1 MSIHFCLS
9 LLLYFS
15 DENGMKL
22 INPLI
27 ILRIL
32 STILL
37 LETIS
42 FLICLPVAVIYK
54 EPLYPLLVS
63 AAFTGLLFII
73 LRIIT
78 HNVDTTKISNRDG
91 YIAVTL
97 SWLVFAIMGSLP
109 YLISGTIPSFID
121 AFFESASGFTTT
133 GASILQ
139 DIEVLPYSIL
149 FWRSFTHWIGGLG
162 IIVLVIIILPSL
174 RITAQQLMGLES
186 SLKEKTHP
194 KTKAVG
200 FRLLIIYI
208 GLTLSEILFLY
219 LGEMNLFESIC
230 HTFGT
235 VATGGF
241 STKNAS
247 IASFSAYTQY
257 VIAIYMLLSGVSF
270 VAYYYMLKRQ
280 FHKVKHFEELWFYL
294 GTVLVVIIIIVGILL
309 IKTTSSFE
317 VILREG
323 VFQAISI
330 ITTTGYVTADYLL
343 WPPAAITLIFILLFA
358 GANTGSSTS
367 SIKMSRHLIVLRNVK
382 NIFTR
387 LLHSNVITQ
396 IKLNGRPVSEKDNTS
411 IISFV
416 ILYLFIFLV
425 GTIIITLTGLDPVT
439 SASGVAA
446 TLGNVGPALGS
457 LGPVS
462 NYAHMPEI
470 TKFIFVILMIVG
482 RLEIITVFVL
492 FTRSFWKL

>member
-1 MSIHFCLS
+1 
-9 LLLYFS
+9 
-15 DENGMKL
+15 MKL

-37 LETIS
+37 IETIS

-54 EPLYPLLVS
+54 EPLFPLLLS

-78 HNVDTTKISNRDG
+78 WNEETAKLSNRDG
-91 YIAVTL
+91 YLAVTL
-97 SWLVFAIMGSLP
+97 SWLVFSIMGSLP

-133 GASILQ
+133 GASILHN
-139 DIEVLPYSIL
+139 IEVLPYSIL

-186 SLKEKTHP
+186 SLKEKIHP

-200 FRLLIIYI
+200 LRLLFLYL
-208 GLTLSEILFLY
+208 GLTIFEVLFLY
-219 LGEMNLFESIC
+219 LGEMNLFDSIC

-247 IASFSAYTQY
+247 IAAYSAYSQY
-257 VIAIYMLLSGVSF
+257 VISVFMLLSGISF
-270 VAYYYMLKRQ
+270 VAYYYMVKLQ
-280 FHKVKHFEELWFYL
+280 FNKVKHNEELWFYL
-294 GTVLVVIIIIVGILL
+294 GTISVAIIIIIGILSV
-309 IKTTSSFE
+309 KSTSSFE
-317 VILREG
+317 VVLREG
-323 VFQAISI
+323 IFQTISI

-343 WPPAAITLIFILLFA
+343 WPPAAIALIFILLFA

-367 SIKMSRHLIVLRNVK
+367 SIKMARHLVVLKNIR

-387 LLHSNVITQ
+387 LFHSNVITQ
-396 IKLNGRPVSEKDNTS
+396 IKLNGKPVSEKANTS
-411 IISFV
+411 VISFV
-416 ILYLFIFLV
+416 ILYLFIFLI
-425 GTIIITLTGLDPVT
+425 GTIIITMTGLDPIT

-457 LGPVS
+457 LGPVC
-462 NYAHMPEI
+462 NYAHLPDF
-470 TKFIFVILMIVG
+470 TKLIFIILMIVG
-482 RLEIITVFVL
+482 RLEIIAVFAL
-492 FTRSFWKL
+492 FTKSFWKL

>member
-1 MSIHFCLS
+1 
-9 LLLYFS
+9 
-15 DENGMKL
+15 MKL

-37 LETIS
+37 IETIS

-54 EPLYPLLVS
+54 EPLFPLLLS

-78 HNVDTTKISNRDG
+78 RNEKTTKLSNRDG
-91 YIAVTL
+91 YVAVTL
-97 SWLVFAIMGSLP
+97 SWLVFSIMGALP

-186 SLKEKTHP
+186 SLKEKIHP
-194 KTKAVG
+194 KTKSVG
-200 FRLLIIYI
+200 LRLFFLYL
-208 GLTLSEILFLY
+208 GLTIFEVFFLY
-219 LGEMNLFESIC
+219 LGEMDLFDSLC

-241 STKNAS
+241 STKNTS
-247 IASFSAYTQY
+247 IAEFSPYTQY
-257 VIAIYMLLSGVSF
+257 VIAVFMVFSGISF
-270 VAYYYMLKRQ
+270 LAYYYMIKLQ
-280 FHKVKHFEELWFYL
+280 FNKVKYNEELWFYL
-294 GTVLVVIIIIVGILL
+294 GTTLVAVIVIVGILSA
-309 IKTTSSFE
+309 KSTGSFE
-317 VILREG
+317 TIFREG
-323 VFQAISI
+323 VFQTISI

-343 WPPAAITLIFILLFA
+343 WPRAAIILIFILLFA

-367 SIKMSRHLIVLRNVK
+367 SIKMARHLIVLKNIR

-387 LLHSNVITQ
+387 LIHSNVIIQ
-396 IKLNGRPVSEKDNTS
+396 IKLNGKPVSDKANIS
-411 IISFV
+411 VISFV
-416 ILYLFIFLV
+416 ILYLFIFLA
-425 GTIIITLTGLDPVT
+425 GTFVITMTGLDPVS

-457 LGPVS
+457 IGPVC
-462 NYAHMPEI
+462 NYAHLPDF
-470 TKFIFVILMIVG
+470 TKFIFILLMIVG
-482 RLEIITVFVL
+482 RLEIIAVFAL
-492 FTRSFWKL
+492 FTKSFWKL

>member
-1 MSIHFCLS
+1 
-9 LLLYFS
+9 
-15 DENGMKL
+15 MKL
-22 INPLI
+22 INPLL

-42 FLICLPVAVIYK
+42 FLICLPVAIIYE
-54 EPLYPLLVS
+54 EPLFPLLLS

-78 HNVDTTKISNRDG
+78 RNEKTTKLSNRDG
-91 YIAVTL
+91 YVAVTL
-97 SWLVFAIMGSLP
+97 SWLVFSIMGALP

-186 SLKEKTHP
+186 SLKEKIHP
-194 KTKAVG
+194 KTKSVG
-200 FRLLIIYI
+200 LRLFFLYL
-208 GLTLSEILFLY
+208 GLTIFEVFFLY
-219 LGEMNLFESIC
+219 LGEMDLFDSLC

-241 STKNAS
+241 STKNTS
-247 IASFSAYTQY
+247 IAGFSPYTQY
-257 VIAIYMLLSGVSF
+257 VIAVFMVFSGISF
-270 VAYYYMLKRQ
+270 LAYYYMIKLQ
-280 FHKVKHFEELWFYL
+280 FNKVKYNEELWFYL
-294 GTVLVVIIIIVGILL
+294 GTTLVAVIVIVGILSA
-309 IKTTSSFE
+309 KSTGSFE
-317 VILREG
+317 TIFREG
-323 VFQAISI
+323 VFQTISI

-343 WPPAAITLIFILLFA
+343 WPRAAIILIFILLFA

-367 SIKMSRHLIVLRNVK
+367 SIKMARHLIVLKNIR

-387 LLHSNVITQ
+387 LIHSNVIIQ
-396 IKLNGRPVSEKDNTS
+396 IKLNGKPVSDKANIS
-411 IISFV
+411 VISFV
-416 ILYLFIFLV
+416 ILYLFIFLA
-425 GTIIITLTGLDPVT
+425 GTFVITMTGLDPVS

-457 LGPVS
+457 LGPVY
-462 NYAHMPEI
+462 NYAHLPDF
-470 TKFIFVILMIVG
+470 TKFIFILLMIVG
-482 RLEIITVFVL
+482 RLEIIAVFAL
-492 FTRSFWKL
+492 FTKSFWKL

>member
-1 MSIHFCLS
+1 
-9 LLLYFS
+9 
-15 DENGMKL
+15 MKL

-27 ILRIL
+27 ILRII

-37 LETIS
+37 VETIS

-54 EPLYPLLVS
+54 EPVYPLLLS
-63 AAFTGLLFII
+63 AVYTFLLFLV

-78 HNVDTTKISNRDG
+78 WHEKTSKISNRDG
-91 YIAVTL
+91 YVAVTL
-97 SWLVFAIMGSLP
+97 SWLVFSVMGSLP
-109 YLISGTIPSFID
+109 YLISGHISTFID

-133 GASILQ
+133 GASILRN
-139 DIEVLPYSIL
+139 IEILPYSIL

-186 SLKEKTHP
+186 SLKEKIHP
-194 KTKAVG
+194 KTSAVG
-200 FRLLIIYI
+200 FRLL
-208 GLTLSEILFLY
+208 LLY
-219 LGEMNLFESIC
+219 LGLTVLEIFFLNLGEMDLFESMC

-247 IASFSAYTQY
+247 IAAYSAYSQY
-257 VIAIYMLLSGVSF
+257 VISAFMLLSGISF
-270 VAYYYMLKRQ
+270 VAYYYLLKRQ
-280 FHKVKHFEELWFYL
+280 FRKVKYNEELWFYL
-294 GTVLVVIIIIVGILL
+294 ITIFVAIVIVLGIMLLHSNSPFELIV
-309 IKTTSSFE
+309 
-317 VILREG
+317 RESI
-323 VFQAISI
+323 FQVISI
-330 ITTTGYVTADYLL
+330 ITTTGYITADYLT
-343 WPPAAITLIFILLFA
+343 WHPAVIAMIFMLLFA

-367 SIKMSRHLIVLRNVK
+367 SIKMSRHLIVLKNIR

-387 LLHSNVITQ
+387 LIHTNVITQ
-396 IKLNGRPVSEKDNTS
+396 IRLNGKPVSEKVNTAV
-411 IISFV
+411 ISFV
-416 ILYLFIFLV
+416 ILYIFIFLV
-425 GTIIITLTGLDPVT
+425 GTVIVTMTGLDPIS

-462 NYAHMPEI
+462 NYAHLPEI
-470 TKFIFVILMIVG
+470 TKFILVLLMIIG

-492 FTRSFWKL
+492 FSRSFWRL

>member
-1 MSIHFCLS
+1 
-9 LLLYFS
+9 
-15 DENGMKL
+15 MKL

-42 FLICLPVAVIYK
+42 FLICVPVAVIYK
-54 EPLYPLLVS
+54 EPLYPLLDS
-63 AAFTGLLFII
+63 AAFTGFLFII
-73 LRIIT
+73 LRILT
-78 HNVDTTKISNRDG
+78 HHEETSKLSNRDG
-91 YIAVTL
+91 YVAVTL

-186 SLKEKTHP
+186 SLKEKIHP

-200 FRLLIIYI
+200 FRLLFIYL

-219 LGEMNLFESIC
+219 LGDMNLFDSIC

-247 IASFSAYTQY
+247 IAAFSAYTQY
-257 VIAIYMLLSGVSF
+257 VISVFMLLSGVSF
-270 VAYYYMLKRQ
+270 IAYYYMLKRQ
-280 FHKVKHFEELWFYL
+280 FNKVKHIEELWFYL
-294 GTVLVVIIIIVGILL
+294 GTVLVVIIIIVVILV

-317 VILREG
+317 VVLREG
-323 VFQAISI
+323 TFQVISI
-330 ITTTGYVTADYLL
+330 ITTTGYVTTDYLL
-343 WPPAAITLIFILLFA
+343 WPPAAIALIFMLLFA
-358 GANTGSSTS
+358 GANTGSTTS

-382 NIFTR
+382 NLFTR
-387 LLHSNVITQ
+387 LIHSNVITQ
-396 IKLNGRPVSEKDNTS
+396 IKLNGRPVSDKDNTS
-411 IISFV
+411 VISFV
-416 ILYLFIFLV
+416 ILYLFIFLA
-425 GTIIITLTGLDPVT
+425 GTIIVTLTGLDPVT

-482 RLEIITVFVL
+482 RLEIITVFAL
-492 FTRSFWKL
+492 FTKSFWKL

>member
-1 MSIHFCLS
+1 
-9 LLLYFS
+9 
-15 DENGMKL
+15 MKL

-42 FLICLPVAVIYK
+42 FLICLPVAVFYK
-54 EPLYPLLVS
+54 EPLDPLLFS
-63 AAFTGLLFII
+63 ASFTGLLFII

-78 HNVDTTKISNRDG
+78 RNVDTTKISNRDG
-91 YIAVTL
+91 YVAVTL
-97 SWLVFAIMGSLP
+97 SWLIFAIMGALP

-133 GASILQ
+133 GASILR
-139 DIEVLPYSIL
+139 DIEALPYSIL

-200 FRLLIIYI
+200 FRLLIIYL

-219 LGEMNLFESIC
+219 LGEMNLFDSIC

-247 IASFSAYTQY
+247 IAAFSSYTQY
-257 VIAIYMLLSGVSF
+257 VIAFFMLLSGVSF
-270 VAYYYMLKRQ
+270 VAYYYILKRQ
-280 FHKVKHFEELWFYL
+280 FIKVKHTEELWFYL
-294 GTVLVVIIIIVGILL
+294 GTVLVVIILIVGILL

-317 VILREG
+317 AILRES

-330 ITTTGYVTADYLL
+330 ITTTGYVTTDYLL

-358 GANTGSSTS
+358 GANTGSTTS
-367 SIKMSRHLIVLRNVK
+367 SIKMSRHLIVIRNVK
-382 NIFTR
+382 NLFTR
-387 LLHSNVITQ
+387 LIHSNVITQ

-416 ILYLFIFLV
+416 ILYLSIFLA
-425 GTIIITLTGLDPVT
+425 GTIIVTLTGLDPVT

-457 LGPVS
+457 LGPVC

>member
-1 MSIHFCLS
+1 
-9 LLLYFS
+9 
-15 DENGMKL
+15 MKF

-42 FLICLPVAVIYK
+42 FLVCMPVAVIYN
-54 EPLYPLLVS
+54 EPLYPLLIS
-63 AAFTGLLFII
+63 AVFTGLLFII

-78 HNVDTTKISNRDG
+78 RDVDTSKISNRDG
-91 YIAVTL
+91 YVAVTL

-109 YLISGTIPSFID
+109 YIISGTIPSFMD

-139 DIEVLPYSIL
+139 DIEALPYSIL

-174 RITAQQLMGLES
+174 RITARQLMGLES

-200 FRLLIIYI
+200 FRLLIIYL

-219 LGEMNLFESIC
+219 LGEMNLFDSIC

-247 IASFSAYTQY
+247 IAGFSAYTQY
-257 VIAIYMLLSGVSF
+257 VISAYMLLSGVSF

-280 FHKVKHFEELWFYL
+280 FNKVKHIEELWFYL
-294 GTVLVVIIIIVGILL
+294 GTTLVVIILIVGILL

-330 ITTTGYVTADYLL
+330 ITTTGYVTTDYLL
-343 WPPAAITLIFILLFA
+343 WPPAVIALIFILLFA
-358 GANTGSSTS
+358 GANTGSTTS
-367 SIKMSRHLIVLRNVK
+367 SIKMSRHLIVLRNVR
-382 NIFTR
+382 NLFTR

-411 IISFV
+411 VISFV
-416 ILYLFIFLV
+416 ILYLFIFLA
-425 GTIIITLTGLDPVT
+425 GTILVALTGLDPVT

-457 LGPVS
+457 LGPVC

>member
-1 MSIHFCLS
+1 
-9 LLLYFS
+9 
-15 DENGMKL
+15 MKL

-32 STILL
+32 SSILL
-37 LETIS
+37 IETIS

-54 EPLYPLLVS
+54 EPLFPLLLS

-78 HNVDTTKISNRDG
+78 WNEETAKLSNRDG
-91 YIAVTL
+91 YLAVTL
-97 SWLVFAIMGSLP
+97 SWLVFSIMGSLP

-139 DIEVLPYSIL
+139 NIEVLPYSIL

-186 SLKEKTHP
+186 SLKEKIHP

-200 FRLLIIYI
+200 LRLLFLYL
-208 GLTLSEILFLY
+208 GLTIFEVLFLY
-219 LGEMNLFESIC
+219 LGEMNLFDSIC

-247 IASFSAYTQY
+247 IAAYSSYSQY
-257 VIAIYMLLSGVSF
+257 VISVFMLLSGISF
-270 VAYYYMLKRQ
+270 VAYYYMVKLQ
-280 FHKVKHFEELWFYL
+280 FNKVKHNEELWFYL
-294 GTVLVVIIIIVGILL
+294 GTISVAIIIIIGILSV
-309 IKTTSSFE
+309 KSTSSFE
-317 VILREG
+317 VVLREG
-323 VFQAISI
+323 IFQTISI

-343 WPPAAITLIFILLFA
+343 WPPAAIALIFILLFA

-367 SIKMSRHLIVLRNVK
+367 SIKMARHLVVLKNIR

-387 LLHSNVITQ
+387 LFHSNVITQ
-396 IKLNGRPVSEKDNTS
+396 IKLNGKPVSEKANTS
-411 IISFV
+411 VISFV
-416 ILYLFIFLV
+416 ILYLFIFLI
-425 GTIIITLTGLDPVT
+425 GTIIITMTGLDPIT

-457 LGPVS
+457 LGPVC
-462 NYAHMPEI
+462 NYAHLPDF
-470 TKFIFVILMIVG
+470 TKFIFIILMIVG
-482 RLEIITVFVL
+482 RLEIIAVFAL
-492 FTRSFWKL
+492 FTKSFWKL

>member
-1 MSIHFCLS
+1 
-9 LLLYFS
+9 
-15 DENGMKL
+15 MKL

-42 FLICLPVAVIYK
+42 FLICLPVAIIYE
-54 EPLYPLLVS
+54 EPLFPLLLS

-78 HNVDTTKISNRDG
+78 RNEKTTKLSNRDG
-91 YIAVTL
+91 YVAVTL
-97 SWLVFAIMGSLP
+97 SWLVFSIMGALP

-186 SLKEKTHP
+186 SLKEKIHP
-194 KTKAVG
+194 KTKSVG
-200 FRLLIIYI
+200 LRLFFLYL
-208 GLTLSEILFLY
+208 GLTIFEVFFLY
-219 LGEMNLFESIC
+219 LGEMDLFDSLC

-241 STKNAS
+241 STKNTS
-247 IASFSAYTQY
+247 IAGFSPYTQY
-257 VIAIYMLLSGVSF
+257 VIAVFMVFSGISF
-270 VAYYYMLKRQ
+270 LAYYYMIKLQ
-280 FHKVKHFEELWFYL
+280 FNKVKYNEELWFYL
-294 GTVLVVIIIIVGILL
+294 GTTLVAVIVIVGILSA
-309 IKTTSSFE
+309 KSTGSFE
-317 VILREG
+317 TIFREG
-323 VFQAISI
+323 VFQTISI

-343 WPPAAITLIFILLFA
+343 WPRAAIILIFILLFA

-367 SIKMSRHLIVLRNVK
+367 SIKMARHLIVLKNIR

-387 LLHSNVITQ
+387 LIHSNVIIQ
-396 IKLNGRPVSEKDNTS
+396 IKLNGKPVSDKANIS
-411 IISFV
+411 VISFV
-416 ILYLFIFLV
+416 ILYLFIFLA
-425 GTIIITLTGLDPVT
+425 GTFVITMTGLDPVS

-457 LGPVS
+457 LGPVY
-462 NYAHMPEI
+462 NYAHLPDF
-470 TKFIFVILMIVG
+470 TKFIFILLMIVG
-482 RLEIITVFVL
+482 RLEIIAVFGL
-492 FTRSFWKL
+492 FTKSFWKL

>member
-1 MSIHFCLS
+1 
-9 LLLYFS
+9 
-15 DENGMKL
+15 MKF

-63 AAFTGLLFII
+63 ASFTGLLFII

-247 IASFSAYTQY
+247 IAGFSAYTQY
-257 VIAIYMLLSGVSF
+257 VIAVYMLLSGVSF

-280 FHKVKHFEELWFYL
+280 FHKVKHF
-294 GTVLVVIIIIVGILL
+294 
-309 IKTTSSFE
+309 
-317 VILREG
+317 
-323 VFQAISI
+323 
-330 ITTTGYVTADYLL
+330 
-343 WPPAAITLIFILLFA
+343 
-358 GANTGSSTS
+358 
-367 SIKMSRHLIVLRNVK
+367 
-382 NIFTR
+382 
-387 LLHSNVITQ
+387 
-396 IKLNGRPVSEKDNTS
+396 
-411 IISFV
+411 
-416 ILYLFIFLV
+416 
-425 GTIIITLTGLDPVT
+425 
-439 SASGVAA
+439 
-446 TLGNVGPALGS
+446 
-457 LGPVS
+457 
-462 NYAHMPEI
+462 
-470 TKFIFVILMIVG
+470 
-482 RLEIITVFVL
+482 
-492 FTRSFWKL
+492 

>member
-1 MSIHFCLS
+1 
-9 LLLYFS
+9 
-15 DENGMKL
+15 MKL

-42 FLICLPVAVIYK
+42 FLICLPVAIIYE
-54 EPLYPLLVS
+54 EPLFPLLLS

-78 HNVDTTKISNRDG
+78 RNEKTTKLSNRDG
-91 YIAVTL
+91 YVAVTL
-97 SWLVFAIMGSLP
+97 SWLVFSIMGALP

-186 SLKEKTHP
+186 SLKEKIHP
-194 KTKAVG
+194 KTKSVG
-200 FRLLIIYI
+200 LRLFFLYL
-208 GLTLSEILFLY
+208 GLTIFEVFFLY
-219 LGEMNLFESIC
+219 LGEMDLFDSLC

-241 STKNAS
+241 STKNTS
-247 IASFSAYTQY
+247 IAEFSPYTQY
-257 VIAIYMLLSGVSF
+257 VIAVFMVFSGISF
-270 VAYYYMLKRQ
+270 LAYYYMIKLQ
-280 FHKVKHFEELWFYL
+280 FNKVKYNEELWFYL
-294 GTVLVVIIIIVGILL
+294 GTTLVAVIVIVGILSA
-309 IKTTSSFE
+309 KSTGSFE
-317 VILREG
+317 TIFREG
-323 VFQAISI
+323 VFQTISI
-330 ITTTGYVTADYLL
+330 ITTTGYVTANYLL
-343 WPPAAITLIFILLFA
+343 WPRAAIILIFILLFA

-367 SIKMSRHLIVLRNVK
+367 SIKMARHLIVLKNIR

-387 LLHSNVITQ
+387 LIHSNVIIQ
-396 IKLNGRPVSEKDNTS
+396 IKLNGKPVSDKANIS
-411 IISFV
+411 VISFV
-416 ILYLFIFLV
+416 ILYLFIFLA
-425 GTIIITLTGLDPVT
+425 GTFVITMTGLDPVS

-457 LGPVS
+457 LGPVY
-462 NYAHMPEI
+462 NYAHLPDF
-470 TKFIFVILMIVG
+470 TKFIFILLMIVG
-482 RLEIITVFVL
+482 RLEIIAVFAL
-492 FTRSFWKL
+492 FTKSFWKL

>member
-1 MSIHFCLS
+1 
-9 LLLYFS
+9 
-15 DENGMKL
+15 MKL

-42 FLICLPVAVIYK
+42 FLICLPVAIIYE
-54 EPLYPLLVS
+54 EPLFPLLLS

-78 HNVDTTKISNRDG
+78 RNEKTTKLSNRDG
-91 YIAVTL
+91 YVAVTL
-97 SWLVFAIMGSLP
+97 SWLVFSIMGALP

-186 SLKEKTHP
+186 SLKEKIHP
-194 KTKAVG
+194 KTKSVG
-200 FRLLIIYI
+200 LRLFFLYL
-208 GLTLSEILFLY
+208 GLTIFEVFFLY
-219 LGEMNLFESIC
+219 LGEMDLFDSLC

-241 STKNAS
+241 STKNTS
-247 IASFSAYTQY
+247 IAEFSPYTQY
-257 VIAIYMLLSGVSF
+257 VIAVFMVFSGISF
-270 VAYYYMLKRQ
+270 LAYYYMIKLQ
-280 FHKVKHFEELWFYL
+280 FNKVKYNEELWFYL
-294 GTVLVVIIIIVGILL
+294 GTTLVAVIVIVGILSA
-309 IKTTSSFE
+309 KSTGSFE
-317 VILREG
+317 TIFREG
-323 VFQAISI
+323 VFQTISI

-343 WPPAAITLIFILLFA
+343 WPRAAIILIFILLFA

-367 SIKMSRHLIVLRNVK
+367 SIKMARHLIVLKNIR

-387 LLHSNVITQ
+387 LIHSNVIIQ
-396 IKLNGRPVSEKDNTS
+396 IKLNGKPVSDKANIS
-411 IISFV
+411 VISFV
-416 ILYLFIFLV
+416 ILYLFIFLA
-425 GTIIITLTGLDPVT
+425 GTFVITMTGLDPVS

-457 LGPVS
+457 LGPVY
-462 NYAHMPEI
+462 NYAHLPDF
-470 TKFIFVILMIVG
+470 TKFIFILLMIVG
-482 RLEIITVFVL
+482 RLEIIAVFGL
-492 FTRSFWKL
+492 FTKSFWKL

>member
-1 MSIHFCLS
+1 
-9 LLLYFS
+9 
-15 DENGMKL
+15 MKL

-37 LETIS
+37 IETIS

-54 EPLYPLLVS
+54 EPLFPLLLS

-78 HNVDTTKISNRDG
+78 WNEETAKLSNRDG
-91 YIAVTL
+91 YLAVTL
-97 SWLVFAIMGSLP
+97 SWLVFSIMGSLP

-133 GASILQ
+133 GASILHN
-139 DIEVLPYSIL
+139 IEVLPYSIL

-186 SLKEKTHP
+186 SLKEKIHP

-200 FRLLIIYI
+200 LRLLFLYL
-208 GLTLSEILFLY
+208 GLTIFEVLFLY
-219 LGEMNLFESIC
+219 LGEMNLFDSIC

-247 IASFSAYTQY
+247 IAAYSAYSQY
-257 VIAIYMLLSGVSF
+257 VISVFMLLSGISF
-270 VAYYYMLKRQ
+270 VAYYYMVKLQ
-280 FHKVKHFEELWFYL
+280 FNKVKHNEELWFYL
-294 GTVLVVIIIIVGILL
+294 GTVLVAVIIIIGILSA
-309 IKTTSSFE
+309 KSTSSLE
-317 VILREG
+317 VVFREG
-323 VFQAISI
+323 LFQTISI

-343 WPPAAITLIFILLFA
+343 WPPAAIILIFILLFA

-367 SIKMSRHLIVLRNVK
+367 SIKMARHLVVLK
-382 NIFTR
+382 NIRNIFIR
-387 LLHSNVITQ
+387 LFHSNVITQ
-396 IKLNGRPVSEKDNTS
+396 IKLNGKPVSEKANTS
-411 IISFV
+411 VISFV
-416 ILYLFIFLV
+416 ILYLFIFLI
-425 GTIIITLTGLDPVT
+425 GTIIITMTGLDPIT

-457 LGPVS
+457 LGPVC
-462 NYAHMPEI
+462 NYAHLPDF
-470 TKFIFVILMIVG
+470 TKLIFIILMIVG
-482 RLEIITVFVL
+482 RLEIIAVFAL
-492 FTRSFWKL
+492 FTKSFWKL

>member
-1 MSIHFCLS
+1 
-9 LLLYFS
+9 
-15 DENGMKL
+15 MKL
-22 INPLI
+22 INPLL

-42 FLICLPVAVIYK
+42 FLICLPVAIIYE
-54 EPLYPLLVS
+54 EPLFPLLLS

-78 HNVDTTKISNRDG
+78 RNEKTTKLSNRDG
-91 YIAVTL
+91 YVAVTL
-97 SWLVFAIMGSLP
+97 SWLVFSIMGALP

-186 SLKEKTHP
+186 SLKEKIHP
-194 KTKAVG
+194 KTKSVG
-200 FRLLIIYI
+200 LRLFFLYL
-208 GLTLSEILFLY
+208 GLTIFEVFFLY
-219 LGEMNLFESIC
+219 LGEMDLFDSLC

-241 STKNAS
+241 STKNTS
-247 IASFSAYTQY
+247 IAEFSPYTQY
-257 VIAIYMLLSGVSF
+257 VIAVFMVFSGISF
-270 VAYYYMLKRQ
+270 LAYYYMIKLQ
-280 FHKVKHFEELWFYL
+280 FNKVKYNEELWFYL
-294 GTVLVVIIIIVGILL
+294 GTTLVAVIVIVGILSA
-309 IKTTSSFE
+309 KSTGSFE
-317 VILREG
+317 TIFREG
-323 VFQAISI
+323 VFQTISI
-330 ITTTGYVTADYLL
+330 ITTTGYVTANYLL
-343 WPPAAITLIFILLFA
+343 WPRAAIILIFILLFA

-367 SIKMSRHLIVLRNVK
+367 SIKMARHLIVLKNIR

-387 LLHSNVITQ
+387 LIHSNVIIQ
-396 IKLNGRPVSEKDNTS
+396 IKLNGKPVSDKANIS
-411 IISFV
+411 VISFV
-416 ILYLFIFLV
+416 ILYLFIFLA
-425 GTIIITLTGLDPVT
+425 GTFVITMTGLDPVS

-457 LGPVS
+457 IGPVC
-462 NYAHMPEI
+462 NYAHLPDF
-470 TKFIFVILMIVG
+470 TKFIFILLMIVG
-482 RLEIITVFVL
+482 RLEIIAVFAL
-492 FTRSFWKL
+492 FTKSFWKL

>member
-1 MSIHFCLS
+1 
-9 LLLYFS
+9 
-15 DENGMKL
+15 MKL

-37 LETIS
+37 IETIS

-54 EPLYPLLVS
+54 EPLFPLLLS

-78 HNVDTTKISNRDG
+78 WNEETAKLSNRDG
-91 YIAVTL
+91 YLAVTL
-97 SWLVFAIMGSLP
+97 SWLVFSIMGSLP

-133 GASILQ
+133 GASILHN
-139 DIEVLPYSIL
+139 IEVLPYSIL

-186 SLKEKTHP
+186 SLKEKIHP

-200 FRLLIIYI
+200 LRLLFLYL
-208 GLTLSEILFLY
+208 GLTIFEVFFLY
-219 LGEMNLFESIC
+219 LGEMNLFDSIC

-247 IASFSAYTQY
+247 IAAYSAYSQY
-257 VIAIYMLLSGVSF
+257 VISVFMLLSGISF
-270 VAYYYMLKRQ
+270 VAYYYMVKLQ
-280 FHKVKHFEELWFYL
+280 FNKVKHNEELWFYL
-294 GTVLVVIIIIVGILL
+294 GTISVAIIIIIGILSV
-309 IKTTSSFE
+309 KSTSSFE

-323 VFQAISI
+323 IFQTISI

-343 WPPAAITLIFILLFA
+343 WPPAAIALIFILLFA

-367 SIKMSRHLIVLRNVK
+367 SIKMARHLVVLK
-382 NIFTR
+382 NIRNIFIR
-387 LLHSNVITQ
+387 LFHSNVITQ
-396 IKLNGRPVSEKDNTS
+396 IKLNGKPVSEKANTS
-411 IISFV
+411 VISFV
-416 ILYLFIFLV
+416 ILYLFIFLI
-425 GTIIITLTGLDPVT
+425 GTIIITMTGLDPIT

-457 LGPVS
+457 LGPVC
-462 NYAHMPEI
+462 NYAHLPDF
-470 TKFIFVILMIVG
+470 TKLIFIILMIVG
-482 RLEIITVFVL
+482 RLEIIAVFAL
-492 FTRSFWKL
+492 FTKSFWKL

>member
-1 MSIHFCLS
+1 
-9 LLLYFS
+9 
-15 DENGMKL
+15 MKL

-78 HNVDTTKISNRDG
+78 HNADTTRISNRDG
-91 YIAVTL
+91 YVAVTL
-97 SWLVFAIMGSLP
+97 SWLVFAIMGALP

-139 DIEVLPYSIL
+139 DIEALPYSIL

-162 IIVLVIIILPSL
+162 IIVVVIIILPSL

-200 FRLLIIYI
+200 FRLLIIYL

-219 LGEMNLFESIC
+219 LGEMNLFDSIC

-241 STKNAS
+241 STRNAS
-247 IASFSAYTQY
+247 IAGFSAYTQY
-257 VIAIYMLLSGVSF
+257 VIAIFMLLSGVSF

-280 FHKVKHFEELWFYL
+280 FSKVKHIEELWFYL
-294 GTVLVVIIIIVGILL
+294 GTVFVVIIIIVGILL

-317 VILREG
+317 VVLREG
-323 VFQAISI
+323 IFQVISI

-358 GANTGSSTS
+358 GANTGSTTS

-382 NIFTR
+382 NLFTR
-387 LLHSNVITQ
+387 LIHSNVITQ
-396 IKLNGRPVSEKDNTS
+396 IKLNGRPVSERENTS

-416 ILYLFIFLV
+416 ILYLSIFLA
-425 GTIIITLTGLDPVT
+425 GTIIVAITGLDPVT

-457 LGPVS
+457 LGPVC

>member
-1 MSIHFCLS
+1 
-9 LLLYFS
+9 
-15 DENGMKL
+15 MKL

-42 FLICLPVAVIYK
+42 FLICLPVAIIYE
-54 EPLYPLLVS
+54 EPLFPLLLS

-78 HNVDTTKISNRDG
+78 RNEKTTKLSNRDG
-91 YIAVTL
+91 YVAVTL
-97 SWLVFAIMGSLP
+97 SWLVFSIMGALP

-186 SLKEKTHP
+186 SLKEKIHP
-194 KTKAVG
+194 KTKSVG
-200 FRLLIIYI
+200 LRLFFLYL
-208 GLTLSEILFLY
+208 GLTIFEVFFLY
-219 LGEMNLFESIC
+219 LGEMDLFDSLC

-241 STKNAS
+241 STKNTS
-247 IASFSAYTQY
+247 IAGFSPYTQY
-257 VIAIYMLLSGVSF
+257 VIAVFMVFSGISF
-270 VAYYYMLKRQ
+270 LAYYYMIKLQ
-280 FHKVKHFEELWFYL
+280 FNKVKYNEELWFYL
-294 GTVLVVIIIIVGILL
+294 GTTLVAVIVIVGILSA
-309 IKTTSSFE
+309 KSTGSFE
-317 VILREG
+317 TIFREG
-323 VFQAISI
+323 VFQTISI
-330 ITTTGYVTADYLL
+330 ITTTGYVTANYLL
-343 WPPAAITLIFILLFA
+343 WPRAAIILIFILLFA

-367 SIKMSRHLIVLRNVK
+367 SIKMARHLIVLKNIR

-387 LLHSNVITQ
+387 LIHSNVIIQ
-396 IKLNGRPVSEKDNTS
+396 IKLNGKPVSDKANIS
-411 IISFV
+411 VISFV
-416 ILYLFIFLV
+416 ILYLFIFLA
-425 GTIIITLTGLDPVT
+425 GTFVITMTGLDPVS

-457 LGPVS
+457 LGPVY
-462 NYAHMPEI
+462 NYAHLPDF
-470 TKFIFVILMIVG
+470 TKFIFILLMIVG
-482 RLEIITVFVL
+482 RLEIIAVFAL
-492 FTRSFWKL
+492 FTKSFWKL

>member
-1 MSIHFCLS
+1 
-9 LLLYFS
+9 
-15 DENGMKL
+15 MKL

-42 FLICLPVAVIYK
+42 FLICLPVAIIYE
-54 EPLYPLLVS
+54 EPLFPLLLS

-78 HNVDTTKISNRDG
+78 RNEKTTKLSNRDG
-91 YIAVTL
+91 YVAVTL
-97 SWLVFAIMGSLP
+97 SWLVFSIMGALP

-186 SLKEKTHP
+186 SLKEKIHP
-194 KTKAVG
+194 KTKSVG
-200 FRLLIIYI
+200 LRLFFLYL
-208 GLTLSEILFLY
+208 GLTIFEVFFLY
-219 LGEMNLFESIC
+219 LGEMDLFDSLC

-241 STKNAS
+241 STKNTS
-247 IASFSAYTQY
+247 IAGFSPYTQY
-257 VIAIYMLLSGVSF
+257 VIAVFMVFSGISF
-270 VAYYYMLKRQ
+270 LAYYYMIKLQ
-280 FHKVKHFEELWFYL
+280 FNKVKYNEELWFYL
-294 GTVLVVIIIIVGILL
+294 GTTLVAVIVIVGILSA
-309 IKTTSSFE
+309 KSTGSFE
-317 VILREG
+317 TIFREG
-323 VFQAISI
+323 VFQTISI

-343 WPPAAITLIFILLFA
+343 WPRAAIILIFILLFA

-367 SIKMSRHLIVLRNVK
+367 SIKMARHLIVLKNIR

-387 LLHSNVITQ
+387 LIHSNVIIQ
-396 IKLNGRPVSEKDNTS
+396 IKLNGKPVSDKANIS
-411 IISFV
+411 VISFV
-416 ILYLFIFLV
+416 ILYLFIFLA
-425 GTIIITLTGLDPVT
+425 GTFVITMTGLDPVS

-457 LGPVS
+457 LGPVY
-462 NYAHMPEI
+462 NYAHLPDF
-470 TKFIFVILMIVG
+470 TKFIFILLMIVG
-482 RLEIITVFVL
+482 RLEIIAVFAL
-492 FTRSFWKL
+492 FTKSFWKL

>member
-1 MSIHFCLS
+1 
-9 LLLYFS
+9 
-15 DENGMKL
+15 MKL
-22 INPLI
+22 INPLL

-42 FLICLPVAVIYK
+42 FLICLPVAIIYE
-54 EPLYPLLVS
+54 EPLFPLLLS

-78 HNVDTTKISNRDG
+78 RNEKTTKLSNRDG
-91 YIAVTL
+91 YVAVTL
-97 SWLVFAIMGSLP
+97 SWLVFSIMGALP

-186 SLKEKTHP
+186 SLKEKIHP
-194 KTKAVG
+194 KTKSVG
-200 FRLLIIYI
+200 LRLFFLYL
-208 GLTLSEILFLY
+208 GLTIFEVFFLY
-219 LGEMNLFESIC
+219 LGEMDLFDSLC

-241 STKNAS
+241 STKNTS
-247 IASFSAYTQY
+247 IAEFSPYTQY
-257 VIAIYMLLSGVSF
+257 VIAVFMVFSGISF
-270 VAYYYMLKRQ
+270 LAYYYMIKLQ
-280 FHKVKHFEELWFYL
+280 FNKVKYNEELWFYL
-294 GTVLVVIIIIVGILL
+294 GTTLVAVIVIVGILSA
-309 IKTTSSFE
+309 KSTGSFE
-317 VILREG
+317 TIFREG
-323 VFQAISI
+323 VFQTISI

-343 WPPAAITLIFILLFA
+343 WPRAAIILIFILLFA

-367 SIKMSRHLIVLRNVK
+367 SIKMARHLIVLKNIR

-387 LLHSNVITQ
+387 LIHSNVIIQ
-396 IKLNGRPVSEKDNTS
+396 IKLNGKPVSDKANIS
-411 IISFV
+411 VISFV
-416 ILYLFIFLV
+416 ILYLFIFLA
-425 GTIIITLTGLDPVT
+425 GTFVITMTGLDPVS

-457 LGPVS
+457 LGPVY
-462 NYAHMPEI
+462 NYAHLPDF
-470 TKFIFVILMIVG
+470 TKFIFILLMIVG
-482 RLEIITVFVL
+482 RLEIIAVFGL
-492 FTRSFWKL
+492 FTKSFWKL

>member
-1 MSIHFCLS
+1 
-9 LLLYFS
+9 
-15 DENGMKL
+15 MKL

-42 FLICLPVAVIYK
+42 FLICLPVAIIYE
-54 EPLYPLLVS
+54 EPLFPLLLS

-78 HNVDTTKISNRDG
+78 RNEKTTKLSNRDG
-91 YIAVTL
+91 YVAVTL
-97 SWLVFAIMGSLP
+97 SWLVFSIMGALP

-186 SLKEKTHP
+186 SLKEKIHP
-194 KTKAVG
+194 KTKSVG
-200 FRLLIIYI
+200 LRLFFLYL
-208 GLTLSEILFLY
+208 GLTIFEVFFLY
-219 LGEMNLFESIC
+219 LGEMDLFDSLC

-241 STKNAS
+241 STKNTS
-247 IASFSAYTQY
+247 IAGFSPYTQY
-257 VIAIYMLLSGVSF
+257 VIAVFMVFSGISF
-270 VAYYYMLKRQ
+270 LAYYYMIKLQ
-280 FHKVKHFEELWFYL
+280 FNKVKYNEELWFYL
-294 GTVLVVIIIIVGILL
+294 GTTLVAVIVIVGILSA
-309 IKTTSSFE
+309 KSTGSFE
-317 VILREG
+317 TIFREG
-323 VFQAISI
+323 VFQTISI
-330 ITTTGYVTADYLL
+330 ITTTGYVTANYLL
-343 WPPAAITLIFILLFA
+343 WPRAAIILIFILLFA

-367 SIKMSRHLIVLRNVK
+367 SIKMARHLIVLKNIR

-387 LLHSNVITQ
+387 LIHSNVIIQ
-396 IKLNGRPVSEKDNTS
+396 IKLNGKPVSDKANIS
-411 IISFV
+411 VISFV
-416 ILYLFIFLV
+416 ILYLFIFLA
-425 GTIIITLTGLDPVT
+425 GTFVITMTGLDPVS

-457 LGPVS
+457 LGPVY
-462 NYAHMPEI
+462 NYAHLPDF
-470 TKFIFVILMIVG
+470 TKFIFILLMIVG
-482 RLEIITVFVL
+482 RLEIIAVFGL
-492 FTRSFWKL
+492 FTKSFWKL

>member
-1 MSIHFCLS
+1 
-9 LLLYFS
+9 
-15 DENGMKL
+15 MKL

-37 LETIS
+37 LETMS
-42 FLICLPVAVIYK
+42 FLICLPVAIIYD
-54 EPLYPLLVS
+54 EPLFPLLLS

-78 HNVDTTKISNRDG
+78 RNEKTTKLSNRDG
-91 YIAVTL
+91 YVAVTL
-97 SWLVFAIMGSLP
+97 SWLVFSIMGALP
-109 YLISGTIPSFID
+109 YLISGTIPSFIN

-186 SLKEKTHP
+186 SLKEKIHP
-194 KTKAVG
+194 KTKSVG
-200 FRLLIIYI
+200 LRLFL
-208 GLTLSEILFLY
+208 LY
-219 LGEMNLFESIC
+219 LGLTIFEVFFLYMGDMDLFDSLC

-241 STKNAS
+241 STKNTS
-247 IASFSAYTQY
+247 IAGFSPYTQY
-257 VIAIYMLLSGVSF
+257 VIAVFMVFSGISF
-270 VAYYYMLKRQ
+270 LAYYYIIKLQ
-280 FHKVKHFEELWFYL
+280 FNKVKHNEELWFYL
-294 GTVLVVIIIIVGILL
+294 GTILVAVIIIVGILSA
-309 IKTTSSFE
+309 KSTSAFE
-317 VILREG
+317 TIFREG
-323 VFQAISI
+323 VFQTISI
-330 ITTTGYVTADYLL
+330 ITTTGYVTADYVL
-343 WPPAAITLIFILLFA
+343 WPPAAIILIFILLFA

-367 SIKMSRHLIVLRNVK
+367 SIKMARHLIVLKNIR

-387 LLHSNVITQ
+387 LIHSNVIIQ
-396 IKLNGRPVSEKDNTS
+396 IKLNGKPVSDKANIS
-411 IISFV
+411 VISFV
-416 ILYLFIFLV
+416 ILYLFIFLA
-425 GTIIITLTGLDPVT
+425 GTFVITMTGLDPVT

-457 LGPVS
+457 LGPVC
-462 NYAHMPEI
+462 NYAHLPDF
-470 TKFIFVILMIVG
+470 TKFIFILLMIVG
-482 RLEIITVFVL
+482 RLEIIAVFAL
-492 FTRSFWKL
+492 FTKSFWKL

>member
-1 MSIHFCLS
+1 
-9 LLLYFS
+9 
-15 DENGMKL
+15 MKL
-22 INPLI
+22 INPLL

-42 FLICLPVAVIYK
+42 FLICLPVAIIYE
-54 EPLYPLLVS
+54 EPLFPLLLS

-78 HNVDTTKISNRDG
+78 RNEKTTKLSNRDG
-91 YIAVTL
+91 YVAVTL
-97 SWLVFAIMGSLP
+97 SWLVFSIMGALP

-186 SLKEKTHP
+186 SLKEKIHP
-194 KTKAVG
+194 KTKSVG
-200 FRLLIIYI
+200 LRLFFLYL
-208 GLTLSEILFLY
+208 GLTIFEVFFLY
-219 LGEMNLFESIC
+219 LGEMDLFDSLC

-241 STKNAS
+241 STKNTS
-247 IASFSAYTQY
+247 IAEFSPYTQY
-257 VIAIYMLLSGVSF
+257 VIAVFMVFSGISF
-270 VAYYYMLKRQ
+270 LAYYYMIKLQ
-280 FHKVKHFEELWFYL
+280 FNKVKYNEELWFYL
-294 GTVLVVIIIIVGILL
+294 GTTLVAVIVIVGILSA
-309 IKTTSSFE
+309 KSTGSFE
-317 VILREG
+317 TIFREG
-323 VFQAISI
+323 VFQTISI

-343 WPPAAITLIFILLFA
+343 WPRAAIILIFILLFA

-367 SIKMSRHLIVLRNVK
+367 SIKMARHLIVLKNIR

-387 LLHSNVITQ
+387 LIHSNVIIQ
-396 IKLNGRPVSEKDNTS
+396 IKLNGKPVSDKANIS
-411 IISFV
+411 VISFV
-416 ILYLFIFLV
+416 ILYLFIFLA
-425 GTIIITLTGLDPVT
+425 GTFVITMTGLDPVS

-457 LGPVS
+457 IGPVC
-462 NYAHMPEI
+462 NYAHLPDF
-470 TKFIFVILMIVG
+470 TKFIFILLMIVG
-482 RLEIITVFVL
+482 RLEIIAVFAL
-492 FTRSFWKL
+492 FTKSFWKL

>member
-1 MSIHFCLS
+1 
-9 LLLYFS
+9 
-15 DENGMKL
+15 MKF

-42 FLICLPVAVIYK
+42 FLICLPVAVIYR

-78 HNVDTTKISNRDG
+78 RNEDTSKISNRDG

-133 GASILQ
+133 GASILKN
-139 DIEVLPYSIL
+139 IEVLPYSIL

-186 SLKEKTHP
+186 SLKEKIHP

-200 FRLLIIYI
+200 FRLLIIYL

-219 LGEMNLFESIC
+219 LGEMNLFDSIC

-247 IASFSAYTQY
+247 IAGFSAYTQY
-257 VIAIYMLLSGVSF
+257 VIAFYMLLSGISF

-280 FHKVKHFEELWFYL
+280 FNKVKHIEELWFYL
-294 GTVLVVIIIIVGILL
+294 GTVLVVIIIIVGILVT
-309 IKTTSSFE
+309 KTTSSFE
-317 VILREG
+317 VVFREG
-323 VFQAISI
+323 TFQAISI
-330 ITTTGYVTADYLL
+330 ITTTGYVTTDYLL
-343 WPPAAITLIFILLFA
+343 WPPAAIALIFMMLFA
-358 GANTGSSTS
+358 GANTGSTTS

-382 NIFTR
+382 NLFTR
-387 LLHSNVITQ
+387 LVHSNVITQ

-411 IISFV
+411 VISFV
-416 ILYLFIFLV
+416 ILYLFIFLA

-446 TLGNVGPALGS
+446 TLGNVGPALGL

-462 NYAHMPEI
+462 HYAHIPEI
-470 TKFIFVILMIVG
+470 TKFIFVLLMIVG
-482 RLEIITVFVL
+482 RLEIITVFAL
-492 FTRSFWKL
+492 FSRSFWRL

>member
-1 MSIHFCLS
+1 
-9 LLLYFS
+9 
-15 DENGMKL
+15 MKL

-37 LETIS
+37 IETIS

-54 EPLYPLLVS
+54 EPLFPLLLS
-63 AAFTGLLFII
+63 SAFTGLLFII

-78 HNVDTTKISNRDG
+78 WNEETAKLSNRDG
-91 YIAVTL
+91 YLAVTL
-97 SWLVFAIMGSLP
+97 SWLVFSIMGSLP

-121 AFFESASGFTTT
+121 SFFESASGFTTT
-133 GASILQ
+133 GASILHN
-139 DIEVLPYSIL
+139 IEVLPYSIL

-186 SLKEKTHP
+186 SLKEKIHP

-200 FRLLIIYI
+200 LRLLFLYL
-208 GLTLSEILFLY
+208 GLTIFEVLFLY
-219 LGEMNLFESIC
+219 LGEMNLFDSIC

-247 IASFSAYTQY
+247 IAAYSAYSQY
-257 VIAIYMLLSGVSF
+257 VISVFMLLSGISF
-270 VAYYYMLKRQ
+270 VAYYYMVKLQ
-280 FHKVKHFEELWFYL
+280 FNKVKHNEELWFYL
-294 GTVLVVIIIIVGILL
+294 GTISVAIIIIIGILSV
-309 IKTTSSFE
+309 KSTSSFE
-317 VILREG
+317 VVLREG
-323 VFQAISI
+323 IFQTISI

-343 WPPAAITLIFILLFA
+343 WPPAAIALIFILLFA

-367 SIKMSRHLIVLRNVK
+367 SIKMARHLVVLKNIR

-387 LLHSNVITQ
+387 LFHSNVITQ
-396 IKLNGRPVSEKDNTS
+396 IKLNGKPVSEKANTS
-411 IISFV
+411 VISFV
-416 ILYLFIFLV
+416 ILYLFIFLI
-425 GTIIITLTGLDPVT
+425 GTIIITMTGLDPIT

-457 LGPVS
+457 LGPVC
-462 NYAHMPEI
+462 NYAHLPDF
-470 TKFIFVILMIVG
+470 TKLIFIILMIVG
-482 RLEIITVFVL
+482 RLEIIAVFAL
-492 FTRSFWKL
+492 FTKSFWKL

>member
-1 MSIHFCLS
+1 
-9 LLLYFS
+9 
-15 DENGMKL
+15 MKL
-22 INPLI
+22 FNPLI

-37 LETIS
+37 IETIS

-54 EPLYPLLVS
+54 EPLYPLFLS

-78 HNVDTTKISNRDG
+78 WNEETAKLSNRDG
-91 YIAVTL
+91 YVAVTL
-97 SWLVFAIMGSLP
+97 SWFVFSIMGSLP

-139 DIEVLPYSIL
+139 DIEILPYSIL

-186 SLKEKTHP
+186 SLKEKIHP
-194 KTKAVG
+194 KTKSVG
-200 FRLLIIYI
+200 LRL
-208 GLTLSEILFLY
+208 LFLY
-219 LGEMNLFESIC
+219 LSLTIFEVFLLNLGEMDLFESIC

-241 STKNAS
+241 STKNIS
-247 IASFSAYTQY
+247 IAAFSSYSQY
-257 VIAIYMLLSGVSF
+257 VISVFMVLSGISF
-270 VAYYYMLKRQ
+270 IAYYYMIKMQ
-280 FHKVKHFEELWFYL
+280 FKKVKNNEELWFYL
-294 GTVLVVIIIIVGILL
+294 GTVLVAVIIIVGILYA
-309 IKTTSSFE
+309 KSTSSFE
-317 VILREG
+317 VVLREG
-323 VFQAISI
+323 IFQTISI

-343 WPPAAITLIFILLFA
+343 WPPAAIALLFILLFA

-367 SIKMSRHLIVLRNVK
+367 SIKMARHLIVIKNIR

-387 LLHSNVITQ
+387 LFHSNVITQ
-396 IKLNGRPVSEKDNTS
+396 IKLNGKPVSEKVNDS
-411 IISFV
+411 VISFV
-416 ILYLFIFLV
+416 ILYLFIFLA
-425 GTIIITLTGLDPVT
+425 GTFVITLTGLDPIT

-457 LGPVS
+457 LGPVC
-462 NYAHMPEI
+462 NYAHLPHF
-470 TKFIFVILMIVG
+470 TKSIFILLMIVG
-482 RLEIITVFVL
+482 RLEIIAVFAL
-492 FTRSFWKL
+492 FTKSFWKL

>member
-1 MSIHFCLS
+1 
-9 LLLYFS
+9 
-15 DENGMKL
+15 MKL
-22 INPLI
+22 INPLL

-42 FLICLPVAVIYK
+42 FLICLPVAIIYE
-54 EPLYPLLVS
+54 EPLFPLLLS

-78 HNVDTTKISNRDG
+78 RNEKTTKLSNRDG
-91 YIAVTL
+91 YVAVTL
-97 SWLVFAIMGSLP
+97 SWLVFSIMGALP

-186 SLKEKTHP
+186 SLKEKIHP
-194 KTKAVG
+194 KTKSVG
-200 FRLLIIYI
+200 LRLFFLYL
-208 GLTLSEILFLY
+208 GLTIFEVFFLY
-219 LGEMNLFESIC
+219 LGEMDLFDSLC

-241 STKNAS
+241 STKNTS
-247 IASFSAYTQY
+247 IAGFSPYTQY
-257 VIAIYMLLSGVSF
+257 VIAVFMVFSGISF
-270 VAYYYMLKRQ
+270 LAYYYMIKLQ
-280 FHKVKHFEELWFYL
+280 FNKVKYNEELWFYL
-294 GTVLVVIIIIVGILL
+294 GTTLVAVIVIVGILSA
-309 IKTTSSFE
+309 KSTGSFE
-317 VILREG
+317 TIFREG
-323 VFQAISI
+323 VFQTISI

-343 WPPAAITLIFILLFA
+343 WPRAAIILIFILLFA

-367 SIKMSRHLIVLRNVK
+367 SIKMARHLIVLKNIR

-387 LLHSNVITQ
+387 LIHSNVIIQ
-396 IKLNGRPVSEKDNTS
+396 IKLNGKPVSDKANIS
-411 IISFV
+411 VISFV
-416 ILYLFIFLV
+416 ILYLFIFLA
-425 GTIIITLTGLDPVT
+425 GTFVITMTGLDPVS

-457 LGPVS
+457 IGPVC
-462 NYAHMPEI
+462 NYAHLPDF
-470 TKFIFVILMIVG
+470 TKFIFILLMIVG
-482 RLEIITVFVL
+482 RLEIIAVFGL
-492 FTRSFWKL
+492 FTKSFWKL

>member
-1 MSIHFCLS
+1 
-9 LLLYFS
+9 
-15 DENGMKL
+15 MKL

-42 FLICLPVAVIYK
+42 FLICLPVAIIYE
-54 EPLYPLLVS
+54 EPLFPLLLS

-78 HNVDTTKISNRDG
+78 RNEKTTKLSNRDG
-91 YIAVTL
+91 YVAVTL
-97 SWLVFAIMGSLP
+97 SWLVFSIMGALP

-186 SLKEKTHP
+186 SLKEKIHP
-194 KTKAVG
+194 KTKSVG
-200 FRLLIIYI
+200 LRLFFLYL
-208 GLTLSEILFLY
+208 GLTIFEVFFLY
-219 LGEMNLFESIC
+219 LGEMDLFDSLC

-241 STKNAS
+241 STKNTS
-247 IASFSAYTQY
+247 IAGFSPYTQY
-257 VIAIYMLLSGVSF
+257 VIAVFMVFSGISF
-270 VAYYYMLKRQ
+270 LAYYYMIKLQ
-280 FHKVKHFEELWFYL
+280 FNKVKYNEELWFYL
-294 GTVLVVIIIIVGILL
+294 GTTLVAVIVIVGILSA
-309 IKTTSSFE
+309 KSTGSFE
-317 VILREG
+317 TIFREG
-323 VFQAISI
+323 VFQTISI

-343 WPPAAITLIFILLFA
+343 WPRAAIILIFILLFA

-367 SIKMSRHLIVLRNVK
+367 SIKMARHLIVLKNIR

-387 LLHSNVITQ
+387 LIHSNVIIQ
-396 IKLNGRPVSEKDNTS
+396 IKLNGKPVSDKANIS
-411 IISFV
+411 VISFV
-416 ILYLFIFLV
+416 ILYLFIFLA
-425 GTIIITLTGLDPVT
+425 GTFVITMTGLDPVS

-457 LGPVS
+457 IGPVC
-462 NYAHMPEI
+462 NYAHLPDF
-470 TKFIFVILMIVG
+470 TKFIFILLMIVG
-482 RLEIITVFVL
+482 RLEIIAVFAL
-492 FTRSFWKL
+492 FTKSFWKL